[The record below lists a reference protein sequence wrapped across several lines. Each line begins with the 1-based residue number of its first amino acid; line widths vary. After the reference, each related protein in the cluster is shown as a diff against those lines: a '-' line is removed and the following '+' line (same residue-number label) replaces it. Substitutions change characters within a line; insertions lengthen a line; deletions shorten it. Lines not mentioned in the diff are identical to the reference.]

1 MTDCPEARAMVCPT
15 CAAKPGNPCVNAHGS
30 RMRLPHPTRWRA
42 AARRKASDC
51 DREDRLAHRGQPGEY
66 AAVDM

>member
-30 RMRLPHPTRWRA
+30 RMRLPHPTRWRSA
-42 AARRKASDC
+42 TAGRQVIVTART
-51 DREDRLAHRGQPGEY
+51 
-66 AAVDM
+66 V